1 MMTER
6 IFNYSN
12 ILKTALDATYLRD
25 KVISQNVANVDT
37 PGYKKK
43 SVAFEEQ
50 VQKALDSHK
59 RASQINLSTLKAQ
72 VIQPMNGMS
81 YRMDQN
87 NVDIDVETVEQ
98 TKNYLRYQALVDQVT
113 YDLRRFKTVLNAR

>member
-50 VQKALDSHK
+50 LQKALDSHK
-59 RASQINLSTLKAQ
+59 RPSQINLSTLKPQ

-113 YDLRRFKTVLNAR
+113 YDMRRFKTVLNAR

>member
-50 VQKALDSHK
+50 LQKALDSHK
-59 RASQINLSTLKAQ
+59 RSSQINLSTLKPQ

-113 YDLRRFKTVLNAR
+113 YDMRRFKTVLNAR

>member
-1 MMTER
+1 MMMER

-50 VQKALDSHK
+50 LQKALDSHK
-59 RASQINLSTLKAQ
+59 RSSQINLSTLKPQ

-113 YDLRRFKTVLNAR
+113 YDMRRFKTVLNAR